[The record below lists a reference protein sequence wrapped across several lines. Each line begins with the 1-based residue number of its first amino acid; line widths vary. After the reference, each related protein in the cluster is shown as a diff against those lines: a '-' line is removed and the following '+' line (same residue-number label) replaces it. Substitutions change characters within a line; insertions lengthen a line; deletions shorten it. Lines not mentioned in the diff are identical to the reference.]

1 MTWYDQRLGDRSH
14 IISII
19 IIPYL
24 AHHESHFFRP
34 KVLCLFQAV
43 VLRGPRL
50 TRGWKVV
57 EMGVP
62 ANLAGISGRWVQPK
76 KDSSRLVLPKIQ
88 KYLLQSRSAMICMV
102 NLVNGC
108 KWLFSHPMLILY
120 CKLPS
125 IRPSHFA
132 VDRLWKGIVVP
143 FAHLVS
149 PFEEHDWHGR
159 IQELSCSQNCLLIVR
174 FQEWMS
180 FISV

>member
-1 MTWYDQRLGDRSH
+1 MVWSKTRPPISHHINHHHTISRTPWVPLFSAQGALLVPSRCSARST
-14 IISII
+14 SD
-19 IIPYL
+19 
-24 AHHESHFFRP
+24 
-34 KVLCLFQAV
+34 
-43 VLRGPRL
+43 PRM
-50 TRGWKVV
+50 
-57 EMGVP
+57 E
-62 ANLAGISGRWVQPK
+62 SGRDGCPSKPGWNFWPMSPTQKRFIQAGP
-76 KDSSRLVLPKIQ
+76 PKIQ